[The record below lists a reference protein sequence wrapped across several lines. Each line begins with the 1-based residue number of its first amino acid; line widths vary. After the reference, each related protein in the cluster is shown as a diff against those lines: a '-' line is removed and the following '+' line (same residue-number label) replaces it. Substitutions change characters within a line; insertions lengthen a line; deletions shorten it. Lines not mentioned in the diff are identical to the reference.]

1 MYPQKFNDL
10 VEFFRVLPGVGVKN
24 AERYAFTILAL
35 DNMTVKKLANTLV
48 EAKESIRECTRCHMM
63 SEENECQIC
72 KNKQRNNKVI
82 CVVESVKDVIAIEKS
97 EAYNGLYHV
106 LGGSIAPAKGMLPD
120 DLNFKT
126 LLNRLDGV
134 KEVIIATN
142 PTVDGEVTSL
152 YLNRILE
159 NKNILVTKLA
169 FGLPMGGQVDYADGL
184 TLNRALDGRIKV
196 NQ

>member
-72 KNKQRNNKVI
+72 KNKERNNEVI

>member
-126 LLNRLDGV
+126 LLNRLEGV